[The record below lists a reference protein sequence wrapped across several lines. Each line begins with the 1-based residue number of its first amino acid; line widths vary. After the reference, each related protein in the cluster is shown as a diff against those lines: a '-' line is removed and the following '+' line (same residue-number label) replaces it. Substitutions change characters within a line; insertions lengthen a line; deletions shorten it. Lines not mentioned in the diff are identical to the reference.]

1 MKYIRRVDGSLFFVQ
16 TVRKKREGMYY
27 SLLIGGKDAE
37 DSLEW
42 SFELPSERDKCIEE
56 MESFLEGEDTI
67 RDEVEIY
74 EAALVPDVGGVR

>member
-1 MKYIRRVDGSLFFVQ
+1 
-16 TVRKKREGMYY
+16 MYY

>member
-1 MKYIRRVDGSLFFVQ
+1 MQ

-56 MESFLEGEDTI
+56 MEAFLSGDETI
-67 RDEVEIY
+67 KDEVDVY
-74 EAALVPDVGGVR
+74 EAALVADVGKGQV